1 VLTTF
6 FHHDGFLDV
15 VASDVVAGFILVRV
29 EQRAHLRRIQTTF
42 KKRNLELSIP
52 AARNPTN
59 NMSAFQI
66 SKFPSREQLLISSQG
81 SGSPPEEAKIDST
94 NNNHS
99 NNDNNNTQDNNN
111 DNDHDLEAGSYF
123 APRLSSAHPEHHGDP
138 LYYNSQ
144 VELESLHQG
153 FAMEEIDNWYRC
165 SVFSLAM
172 YTHLLAL
179 YMHPCTG
186 LCRITCCEGMIN
198 PCLEGTRSF
207 SSRNPSVNRRSLG
220 SMLTIEGDNCCRM
233 NYYGMKVLTKDL
245 GENSELVYVSYR
257 NATWTKPYG
266 VFLDHEKGWIVV
278 AVRGTLSL
286 EDCITDA
293 ICEPTEMTEAG
304 NIYGFDG
311 KNKWAHGGFLKAAMQ
326 IRREI
331 EKNNILERIRSNDIR
346 GIGGNNITTPLS
358 EKVEIASPFHS
369 VHSSFFI
376 FSFCNRR
383 TVRIINSLSLVI
395 HLELGLPSSSLGY

>member
-1 VLTTF
+1 
-6 FHHDGFLDV
+6 
-15 VASDVVAGFILVRV
+15 
-29 EQRAHLRRIQTTF
+29 
-42 KKRNLELSIP
+42 
-52 AARNPTN
+52 
-59 NMSAFQI
+59 
-66 SKFPSREQLLISSQG
+66 LLISQG
-81 SGSPPEEAKIDST
+81 SGSSPEEQKIDST
-94 NNNHS
+94 NNN
-99 NNDNNNTQDNNN
+99 NQDNDND
-111 DNDHDLEAGSYF
+111 DHDLEAGSYF
-123 APRLSSAHPEHHGDP
+123 APRPSAAHPEHHGDP

-207 SSRNPSVNRRSLG
+207 SSRKNPSFNRSLG
-220 SMLTIEGDNCCRM
+220 SIEGDNCCRM

-266 VFLDHEKGWIVV
+266 VFLDHEKGWIVI

-358 EKVEIASPFHS
+358 EKVEIASLIVFHVIS
-369 VHSSFFI
+369 FI
-376 FSFCNRR
+376 FLSVF
-383 TVRIINSLSLVI
+383 SLCLD
-395 HLELGLPSSSLGY
+395 ELFEL